1 MTDAALAGLVAQ
13 LLPRLDD
20 PRVGSARD
28 GANATSVKT
37 ITKGTNSASLAT
49 FFATLVPIVLYAV
62 VCLALFIVGRRF
74 CPRVYYPRTFLSSL
88 APHERSKP
96 LPTGWVNWIV
106 PFWKTPD
113 VEILNHASLDGY
125 LFLRYIRVLLVVCV
139 VGACLTWPVLFP
151 IHLCGGGGTK
161 ELDALTFGNL
171 THPSWM
177 WAHAFLAWAYF
188 GFILYI
194 VARESVYF
202 INIRQAYLLSPHY
215 ADRLSSRTVM
225 FTCVPAP
232 FLDEKKLRRIFGDA
246 VRHVWIPR
254 DTDELDELVRERN
267 LTANR
272 LERAEIKLIRDA
284 TLACRKSAQER
295 NPEIECKPITASPKG
310 WVVSHGTHQDVGKE
324 VDATATSYS
333 ASRASDDFSNL
344 TSPRNS
350 DVFSGTDH
358 NPRETQIF
366 IASNIG
372 SRARHTTSS
381 PGSATTDM
389 ISPILASSDVT
400 LAARSLAYSGPPPD
414 INGSIAAQWIP
425 ASERPYHRPIA
436 NYGRRVDTIKW
447 TRTRMKKLTTQINK
461 LRRDYRKGKSR
472 PLPAAFIEFHSQ
484 AEAQIAYQTLTHHRA
499 NHMQAE
505 IVGISPHE
513 IVWDSIYFR
522 WWEKIARR
530 FLVQGFVVAMVIF
543 WALPSA
549 AVALIA
555 QISFL
560 TEKLTFLSFINN
572 LPSVILGLVSGLLPA
587 VALSMLMS
595 MVPVVM
601 RACARQAGIAT
612 FSRIE
617 LFVQNSYF
625 FFQVIQVFLV
635 TTLVSTASTAI
646 TGIIKDP
653 MSTPTLLSAN
663 LPKASNFYISYF
675 ILQGLA
681 MSASRIVHLGGIIRH
696 QLMRYSGGN
705 PRMIA
710 RRYHRLRTIHWGSV
724 FPVFTNMGVI
734 AITYSLIAPIVLGV
748 AAIGLGLVYVT
759 YRYNLLYIYGSTQDS
774 RGIFYP
780 RALKQTLTGVYLA
793 ELCLVG
799 LLALNKAFGP
809 LVITFGLVIFTS
821 LIHVSLNDA
830 LSPLLFNLPRT
841 LAVEEELR
849 KAGLSGW
856 MAANL
861 DDGSEA
867 QLEENTTGYDSD
879 FDPSATEPSGPSHGV
894 QGARGF
900 GPEGTDRLVNLTTT
914 TISSLIAQKIS
925 RTGLPA
931 LITRLDF
938 WSPWI
943 TPDVNI
949 RNPNFVLKFLHPEI
963 FADYHILRDG
973 IPAAVR
979 DAAVGYSES
988 VLRDAYSP
996 PSMRERSP
1004 RLWIPRDG
1012 LGVSAQEVVHTG
1024 KVAEITD
1031 KEAWIDDIGRV
1042 RVELEGEVEAWCLR
1056 EWERV
1061 RF

>member
-13 LLPRLDD
+13 LLPRLHGADEGGQDD

-324 VDATATSYS
+324 VYATATSYS

-344 TSPRNS
+344 TPPRNS

-358 NPRETQIF
+358 NPKEMQIF

-601 RACARQAGIAT
+601 RA
-612 FSRIE
+612 
-617 LFVQNSYF
+617 
-625 FFQVIQVFLV
+625 
-635 TTLVSTASTAI
+635 
-646 TGIIKDP
+646 
-653 MSTPTLLSAN
+653 
-663 LPKASNFYISYF
+663 
-675 ILQGLA
+675 
-681 MSASRIVHLGGIIRH
+681 
-696 QLMRYSGGN
+696 
-705 PRMIA
+705 
-710 RRYHRLRTIHWGSV
+710 
-724 FPVFTNMGVI
+724 
-734 AITYSLIAPIVLGV
+734 ITYSLIAPIVLGV

-861 DDGSEA
+861 DHGSEA

-900 GPEGTDRLVNLTTT
+900 GPEGTDRLINLTTT

-938 WSPWI
+938 WSSWI

-973 IPAAVR
+973 IPATVR

-1031 KEAWIDDIGRV
+1031 KEAWIDDTGRV

>member
-1 MTDAALAGLVAQ
+1 MIQPESQHQAD
-13 LLPRLDD
+13 
-20 PRVGSARD
+20 
-28 GANATSVKT
+28 T
-37 ITKGTNSASLAT
+37 IRCS
-49 FFATLVPIVLYAV
+49 
-62 VCLALFIVGRRF
+62 
-74 CPRVYYPRTFLSSL
+74 
-88 APHERSKP
+88 ERSKP

-350 DVFSGTDH
+350 DVFSGKDH
-358 NPRETQIF
+358 NPKEMRIF

-601 RACARQAGIAT
+601 RA
-612 FSRIE
+612 
-617 LFVQNSYF
+617 
-625 FFQVIQVFLV
+625 
-635 TTLVSTASTAI
+635 STAI

-734 AITYSLIAPIVLGV
+734 GIASLFRTKHTSLTAQAITYSLIAPIVLGV

-809 LVITFGLVIFTS
+809 LPHPRLAQRCS
-821 LIHVSLNDA
+821 L
-830 LSPLLFNLPRT
+830 PLLFNLPRT

-1012 LGVSAQEVVHTG
+1012 LGSARRRLCTRG
-1024 KVAEITD
+1024 K
-1031 KEAWIDDIGRV
+1031 
-1042 RVELEGEVEAWCLR
+1042 
-1056 EWERV
+1056 
-1061 RF
+1061 